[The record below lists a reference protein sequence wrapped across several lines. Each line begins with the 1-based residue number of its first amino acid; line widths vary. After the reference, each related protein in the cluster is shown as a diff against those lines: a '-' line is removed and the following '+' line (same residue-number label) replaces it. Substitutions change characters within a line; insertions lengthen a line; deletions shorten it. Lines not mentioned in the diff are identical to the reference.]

1 MKGMCLQQGGPHSA
15 PVRVLVHRFPEP
27 EAGFEIPSE
36 SGAHLNE
43 WPALP
48 HAPAAVEK
56 SRPSQKEQ

>member
-1 MKGMCLQQGGPHSA
+1 MKGMCLQQGGPHST
-15 PVRVLVHRFPEP
+15 PVPVLVHRLPEP